1 MTAIEHDPQRF
12 DTSFEVDLDD
22 EPEPTREPIYVDVV
36 TKDHERRPVIP
47 AALRGVDNVKAAGK
61 RAAGRAGHTVA
72 YHAVRAPLYVLLAVF
87 WAVVGVG
94 RLIGRQLRWWWVLEQ
109 HALRQDAATRND
121 AEAWLKLHQAARSA
135 RLWRGSV
142 LGAELVAVVVVGLVL
157 ALAAPWWAQVVA
169 VAVVVPVLARVGRP
183 VGKPI
188 VSAAVVEP
196 RFRKLT
202 ADIVLR
208 AYYAAGLGRPDRPG
222 EQIMFGGPMA
232 RDALNTGSEVVVDLP
247 YGARFADVVK
257 AKTSIASGLDVTDF
271 QVFLTADKTSERRHR
286 LFVADV
292 NPLGV
297 PAGRTPLLDCKPR
310 SVWHSFPLGLDE
322 RGRRVLVDL
331 MWHSFLV
338 GAQPRKG
345 KTFTARAIALFA
357 GLDPFTKLF
366 VVDGKN
372 SPDWRKFALI
382 AERMIFGVATNRDG
396 DPVEDLIGVLK
407 LFVRHIEAVNELL
420 STLPI
425 SECPEGKLTEQLAR
439 DPRYPDLRVWVL
451 VMEEF
456 QVYFETVDQERNK
469 EIAQLLARILA
480 QGPSA
485 GVILLSSSQKPSGV
499 GAGDVGR
506 LFNRYRDNH
515 DVRFALRCG
524 NRLVSEAV
532 LGGDAYTEGY
542 DASALPVGKEFR
554 GIGYLYGLT
563 DDTPLVR
570 TYLADAEDAER
581 ILLAARRHREAA
593 GTLSGAAAGED
604 VARVVRDPLADAR
617 GVFYAG
623 EARISWP
630 ELAARLADK
639 LPEHYADVTPDA
651 VSALLRGLG
660 VAGKSVRDAKH
671 FEKGVGQGCTLDAI
685 DAAATRRAVSAS

>member
-1 MTAIEHDPQRF
+1 MTALEHDQQRF
-12 DTSFEVDLDD
+12 DTSFEIDLGD
-22 EPEPTREPIYVDVV
+22 EPDPGRAPVYVDVV
-36 TKDHERRPVIP
+36 TRDHERRPIIP
-47 AALRGVDNVKAAGK
+47 ATLRGVDNVKAAGR
-61 RAAGRAGHTVA
+61 RAAGRAGHTLA
-72 YHAVRAPLYVLLAVF
+72 YHAVRSPLYIVLAAF
-87 WAVVGVG
+87 WALVGVG
-94 RLIGRQLRWWWVLEQ
+94 RLVGRQLRWWWVLEQ

-121 AEAWLKLHQAARSA
+121 DAAWLALHREARSA

-142 LGAELVAVVVVGLVL
+142 LGAELVAVVAAGL
-157 ALAAPWWAQVVA
+157 ALYLVAPWWVQAVA

-188 VSAAVVEP
+188 VSAAVVTP
-196 RFRKLT
+196 RF
-202 ADIVLR
+202 
-208 AYYAAGLGRPDRPG
+208 
-222 EQIMFGGPMA
+222 
-232 RDALNTGSEVVVDLP
+232 NTGSEVVVDLP

-297 PAGRTPLLDCKPR
+297 PAGRSPLLDCRPR
-310 SVWHSFPLGLDE
+310 SVWRSFPLGLDE

-331 MWHSFLV
+331 LWHSYLV

-357 GLDPFTKLF
+357 ALDPFTKLF
-366 VVDGKN
+366 IVDGKN
-372 SPDWRKFALI
+372 SPDWRKFALV
-382 AERMIFGVATNRDG
+382 AERMIYGVAANRDG
-396 DPVEDLIGVLK
+396 DPVDDLLGVLR
-407 LFVRHIEAVNELL
+407 LFVKHIEAVNDQL

-456 QVYFETVDQERNK
+456 QVYFETVDQEANK
-469 EIAQLLARILA
+469 EVAQLLARILA

-524 NRLVSEAV
+524 NRIVSEAV
-532 LGGDAYTEGY
+532 LGGDAYAEGY
-542 DASALPVGKEFR
+542 DASSLPVGPEFR

-593 GTLSGAAAGED
+593 GTLSGMAAGED

-630 ELAARLADK
+630 ELAARLGDR
-639 LPEHYADVTPDA
+639 LPEHYAEVTPDA

-660 VAGKSVRDAKH
+660 VPGKSVRDPKW

-685 DAAATRRAVSAS
+685 DAAAAKRAVSA